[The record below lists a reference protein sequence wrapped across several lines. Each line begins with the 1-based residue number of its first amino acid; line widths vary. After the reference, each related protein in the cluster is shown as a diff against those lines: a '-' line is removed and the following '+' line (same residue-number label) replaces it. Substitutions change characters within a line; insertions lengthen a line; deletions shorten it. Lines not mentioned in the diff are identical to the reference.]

1 MGKKEKLLK
10 RLFSRPRNFTW
21 DELVSLL
28 KALGFEI
35 LQGSGSQCK
44 FVHKETQTIISLHKP
59 HPGNELKMYV
69 MDQVIEKLSDMGE
82 SDERSF

>member
-1 MGKKEKLLK
+1 MGKKEKLLQ

-28 KALGFEI
+28 KALGFEA
-35 LQGSGSQCK
+35 LQGSGSRCK
-44 FVHKETQTIISLHKP
+44 FVHKETQTIISLHRP
-59 HPGNELKMYV
+59 HPGNELKMYAI
-69 MDQVIEKLSDMGE
+69 DQVIEKLSDMGE

>member
-1 MGKKEKLLK
+1 MGKKEKLLQ
-10 RLFSRPRNFTW
+10 RLHSRPKDFTW

-35 LQGSGSQCK
+35 FQGRGSRCK
-44 FVHKETQTIISLHKP
+44 FIHKETQTIISLHRP

-69 MDQVIEKLSDMGE
+69 MDQVIEKLSEMGVF
-82 SDERSF
+82 DERSF